1 MSLYLFP
8 WSPSWRFSATTMTSG
23 IGVVRVAAREK
34 DSALEGLENV
44 GPDDVDG
51 LDKDVGPEDVEGLEN
66 EVNDG
71 AEGGADEDGGLAAC
85 ITQLAPLSWVKL
97 FLHSCFWKYGKWQLI
112 LHKRRRR
119 PSSIQINTRWLLLN
133 IEDPGLWHKYF
144 LKSSF
149 LIFFSNNLI
158 DLATQNNWILTPFQI
173 NFQGLT
179 VNFVGEMEDL
189 GSFGQQT
196 IQKGF
201 VAACNII
208 LYQISENWKEILVNV
223 LQTPGLPPLTR
234 QTCYATRALTLLI
247 ENWWHIQS
255 SLSLG
260 THGGPWLIFCLSRE
274 YQLFVREACSLDI
287 TMLIAA
293 QSNKEEHK
301 QKTRKGCW
309 IIYASSS
316 QTMHLHPFCPH
327 SQSLIKHLH
336 NILLPALYYPCSI
349 ILGYIAQHFHITI
362 ISSSA
367 PLPSEAVFWLSRSR
381 SRGLDTD
388 HENCCHESWD
398 RDPGP
403 RARLMSQASLQTLS
417 CAGFSHFIVIF
428 RLSDKSFM
436 VQKIC
441 KSEDD
446 LLLTVIELDAAFLSQ
461 NIFYLLSHQN

>member
-1 MSLYLFP
+1 MSCRHQAQP
-8 WSPSWRFSATTMTSG
+8 T
-23 IGVVRVAAREK
+23 
-34 DSALEGLENV
+34 
-44 GPDDVDG
+44 
-51 LDKDVGPEDVEGLEN
+51 
-66 EVNDG
+66 
-71 AEGGADEDGGLAAC
+71 
-85 ITQLAPLSWVKL
+85 
-97 FLHSCFWKYGKWQLI
+97 
-112 LHKRRRR
+112 
-119 PSSIQINTRWLLLN
+119 
-133 IEDPGLWHKYF
+133 
-144 LKSSF
+144 
-149 LIFFSNNLI
+149 
-158 DLATQNNWILTPFQI
+158 
-173 NFQGLT
+173 
-179 VNFVGEMEDL
+179 
-189 GSFGQQT
+189 
-196 IQKGF
+196 
-201 VAACNII
+201 
-208 LYQISENWKEILVNV
+208 
-223 LQTPGLPPLTR
+223 LTR
-234 QTCYATRALTLLI
+234 QTCYATRVLTLLI

-260 THGGPWLIFCLSRE
+260 THGGPWLIFCRSRE
-274 YQLFVREACSLDI
+274 YQLFFREVCSLDI

-336 NILLPALYYPCSI
+336 NILLPALYFPCSI
-349 ILGYIAQHFHITI
+349 ILGYITQHFHITI

-367 PLPSEAVFWLSRSR
+367 PVPSEAVFWLSR

-417 CAGFSHFIVIF
+417 CAGFGHFIVIF

-446 LLLTVIELDAAFLSQ
+446 LLLTVIELDADFLSQ
-461 NIFYLLSHQN
+461 NIFYLIRIKYLLETFNFSRKAPRHVIMLCSAVSMYSGLVYDQVCSRYQLCPRVTKALDCQIVFYKSTLGTPIWLRGSYTANNQWTLYQRRKSTVHWLIWLTFNV